1 MKVMQVKY
9 QAAKAASGLV
19 VNMDVYKPDNTIDA
33 GQSVVM
39 TEVGTTGEYYAAFN
53 ADAPDWY
60 VKCRDANGGAAIK
73 HFDKSLYDTHGIA
86 ALVADVQTAMD
97 NVAAAIGTLQTLTE
111 TVDGKMDIVGSNVGD
126 LLTNVA
132 ILATGLG
139 VIEGK
144 IDDLGSSAM
153 VG

>member
-19 VNMDVYKPDNTIDA
+19 VNMDVFKPDNTPDA
-33 GQSVVM
+33 AQSVAL
-39 TEVGTTGEYYAAFN
+39 TEVGTTGEYYGSFN

-60 VKCRDANGGAAIK
+60 VKCHDTNGGAAIK

-86 ALVADVQTAMD
+86 DLVANVQTAID
-97 NVAAAIGTLQTLTE
+97 NAATAINTLQILTG
-111 TVDGKMDIVGSNVGD
+111 TVDGKIDIVDTNVD
-126 LLTNVA
+126 TLITNVA
-132 ILATGLG
+132 TLASALG
-139 VIEGK
+139 VIDGK
-144 IDDLGSSAM
+144 IDDLGSPAM

>member
-1 MKVMQVKY
+1 MQVKY

-39 TEVGTTGEYYAAFN
+39 TEVGTTGEYYAVFN

-73 HFDKSLYDTHGIA
+73 HFDKSIYDTHGIA
-86 ALVADVQTAMD
+86 ALVADIQTAVD
-97 NVAAAIGTLQTLTE
+97 NVATAIGILQTLTE